1 MQNSA
6 SSPLSTIESV
16 VILISHS
23 SSLCF
28 AFVGGFHIFQ
38 SSFSQKFR
46 KNKTLVPHPFNIV
59 NPFSTPWPAY
69 QTKSPFFPPISQ
81 IKPTFPTPPFSF
93 TGKSQRRQA
102 LQTCAAALALL
113 KKPRALSLSWQLGS
127 TLFLIDLLARQQF
140 LNSSKFRGS
149 FGRSFSCSGKIERP
163 NCGVFNG
170 DEKGISGP
178 CGCLTKNENFFSFY
192 FLKCFQWLSLFLSV
206 MVFKQLKLAQL
217 HPPHSFHLPT
227 QALTVRQRHIKD

>member
-1 MQNSA
+1 M
-6 SSPLSTIESV
+6 
-16 VILISHS
+16 
-23 SSLCF
+23 CF
-28 AFVGGFHIFQ
+28 AFVGVF
-38 SSFSQKFR
+38 SSFSPPFR
-46 KNKTLVPHPFNIV
+46 KSLGKIKPYT
-59 NPFSTPWPAY
+59 TPVYYCKSLFQPLDQVY
-69 QTKSPFFPPISQ
+69 QTKSPIFPPISPNQ
-81 IKPTFPTPPFSF
+81 PTFPTPPFSF
-93 TGKSQRRQA
+93 TGKSQRRQV